1 MPRSRFTLTEPFDAG
16 RRRRSTSLGAG
27 RWRSRFTLIELLVVI
42 AIIAILAAMLLPAL
56 QGAKTKAQTAVCM
69 SNQKQVGVAL
79 HYCAGE
85 NDTKLIAHHGW
96 QSTGSGHASGMGLCY
111 AASAITYP
119 NPYYRN
125 FGFLVQEDYLPDP
138 RVLYCP
144 AENMA
149 YRQWGTYEGYW
160 TRGETKP
167 PDISVYINCSLYYN
181 PHLTAEQHFNYCFPP
196 ISSYPLDHAIA
207 LDHLSIMYGYGRGS
221 EGIMGHAPTWNL
233 LYIDGHVRS
242 VTDTDVYAQL
252 IARGDSHNT
261 WFNPNV
267 ADNGKTCG
275 GGEQTGGMYEPMREQ
290 LEGN

>member
-1 MPRSRFTLTEPFDAG
+1 MKD
-16 RRRRSTSLGAG
+16 RR
-27 RWRSRFTLIELLVVI
+27 RFTLIELLVVI

-56 QGAKTKAQTAVCM
+56 QGAKMKGKTAVCM
-69 SNQKQVGVAL
+69 SNQKQVGVSL
-79 HYCAGE
+79 HYCAIE

-96 QSTGSGHASGMGLCY
+96 QSTGSWHAYGMGLCY
-111 AASAITYP
+111 AASAVTYP

-144 AENMA
+144 AETIA
-149 YRQWGTYEGYW
+149 YRQWGTFEGYW

-167 PDISVYINCSLYYN
+167 SDISVYINCSLYYN

-242 VTDTDVYAQL
+242 VTDTGVHAQL
-252 IARGDSHNT
+252 IARGSIDNT
-261 WFNPNV
+261 WFNPNAV
-267 ADNGKTCG
+267 P
-275 GGEQTGGMYEPMREQ
+275 GEESCKGNEGSGGMYEPMREQ

>member
-1 MPRSRFTLTEPFDAG
+1 MPWSRCTLTEPFDAC
-16 RRRRSTSLGAG
+16 RRLRSTPLGAG
-27 RWRSRFTLIELLVVI
+27 RERSRFTLIEMLVVI

-56 QGAKTKAQTAVCM
+56 QGAKMKGQIAVCM
-69 SNQKQVGVAL
+69 SNQKQVGIAL
-79 HYCAGE
+79 HYCAIE

-96 QSTGSGHASGMGLCY
+96 QSTGCADAYGMGFCY
-111 AASAITYP
+111 AGSAVTYP

-144 AENMA
+144 AESSA
-149 YRQWGTYEGYW
+149 YRQWGTFEGYW

-167 PDISVYINCSLYYN
+167 SDISNYINCSLYYN

-196 ISSYPLDHAIA
+196 IESYPSDHAIA
-207 LDHLSIMYGYGRGS
+207 LDHLSVAGGGS
-221 EGIMGHAPTWNL
+221 IMGHAPTWNL

-242 VTDTDVYAQL
+242 VTDTDVHAQV
-252 IARGDSHNT
+252 IARIGISNT
-261 WFNPNV
+261 WFNPNE

-275 GGEQTGGMYEPMREQ
+275 GGEQTGGMYELMREQ